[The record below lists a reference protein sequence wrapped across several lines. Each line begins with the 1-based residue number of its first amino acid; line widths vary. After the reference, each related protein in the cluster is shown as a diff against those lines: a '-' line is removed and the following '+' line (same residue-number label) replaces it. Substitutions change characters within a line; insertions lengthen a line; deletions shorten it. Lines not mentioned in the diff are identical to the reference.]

1 MSEEVVRYRIPV
13 QEILERTDPVSVA
26 EELGLDMQKHG
37 SRISILCPEHD
48 DTHHGSCFL
57 TENGYYCFACHAR
70 GDSISLVRHTLGLP
84 FYDACK
90 YVARISGC
98 EYLLNPCSEKD
109 NHPLHNQLPSKRVL
123 NSVGLSETY
132 TIRRE
137 IEAFSQNDPVT
148 TKRDM
153 RHVLWF
159 EPIDREGNGIYIFT
173 EIADRRP
180 LQALAD
186 EDPAMLDYIILN
198 RAIERR
204 NRYERMMNYR
214 DSSETDKEMIRF
226 CDSIA
231 NVSGLAAFNAACRAA
246 IRNLDEIIEEY
257 KERYFT
263 NLNLDNWELATMPI
277 PNLPKSNTADDN
289 RRVFGNKYR
298 RKMIG
303 L

>member
-26 EELGLDMQKHG
+26 EELGLDMQRHG
-37 SRISILCPEHD
+37 SRISILCPEHE
-48 DTHHGSCFL
+48 DTHFGNCFL
-57 TENGYYCFACHAR
+57 NEHGYYCFACHAR

-98 EYLLNPCSEKD
+98 EYLLKPGSD
-109 NHPLHNQLPSKRVL
+109 QSNHPLHNQLPSKRVL
-123 NSVGLSETY
+123 DAVGLSETY
-132 TIRRE
+132 TLRRE
-137 IEAFSQNDPVT
+137 IEAFSQDDPVT

-159 EPIDREGNGIYIFT
+159 EPIDRNGNGIYIFT
-173 EIADRRP
+173 EIADRRL
-180 LQALAD
+180 LQGLAD
-186 EDPAMLDYIILN
+186 EDQSMLDYIILN

-204 NRYERMMNYR
+204 ERYVRMLNNKNCSA
-214 DSSETDKEMIRF
+214 DDEEITSL

-231 NVSGLAAFNAACRAA
+231 NTSGMAAFNAACRAA

-257 KERYFT
+257 KERYFA
-263 NLNLDNWELATMPI
+263 NLTLDNWELATMPV

-298 RKMIG
+298 RKAIG